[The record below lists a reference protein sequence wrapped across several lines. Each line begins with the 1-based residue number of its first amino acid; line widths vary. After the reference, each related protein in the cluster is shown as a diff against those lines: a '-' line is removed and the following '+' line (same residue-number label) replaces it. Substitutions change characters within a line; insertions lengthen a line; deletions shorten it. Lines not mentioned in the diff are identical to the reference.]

1 MWPKDK
7 CISSANCISLVGNN
21 TTLSQILFSL
31 PPSKPNK
38 PKVDNPISF
47 AVFAASIKFLEL
59 PEPLISINKSF
70 FF

>member
-7 CISSANCISLVGNN
+7 CISSANCISLIGNN

-47 AVFAASIKFLEL
+47 AVFAASIKF
-59 PEPLISINKSF
+59 
-70 FF
+70 